1 MPGWHIMQPAPA
13 DYKDA
18 GVFLDLWCFCLR
30 AGYFVVVYMKGRL
43 IIGKIF

>member
-1 MPGWHIMQPAPA
+1 MAYNAAGPGRW
-13 DYKDA
+13 YKDA